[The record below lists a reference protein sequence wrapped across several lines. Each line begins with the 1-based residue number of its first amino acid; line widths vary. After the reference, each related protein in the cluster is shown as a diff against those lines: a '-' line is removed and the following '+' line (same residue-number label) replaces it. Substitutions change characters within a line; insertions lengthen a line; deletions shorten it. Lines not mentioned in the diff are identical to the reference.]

1 MYTVGQSEQVG
12 YLGSAFQGACMV
24 MEEDGSRDPAGDDH
38 MKIFVHYLVRL
49 AHKDGTPAPYQAWA
63 YRDGQ
68 GTYRHAHRSS
78 GC

>member
-24 MEEDGSRDPAGDDH
+24 MEEGDGSRDPAGDDH
-38 MKIFVHYLVRL
+38 MKIFVHCLVRL
-49 AHKDGTPAPYQAWA
+49 AHKDGTPAPHQAWA

-68 GTYRHAHRSS
+68 GTYRSS